1 MENGDLWR
9 NRRIFAHSSISSL
22 LRQQLCLN
30 CSVSLPRSSSP
41 VWIAVTST
49 FGQEWGERRRLPIYV
64 DPSQAWSRKGK
75 HDRWKKAFTAS
86 ELSDYGGIFISK
98 RPQPFTNFAVI
109 WKITES
115 WMWAM
120 KCTCFPCI
128 MYFFP
133 LVNAQLDDFVN
144 GWINHG
150 LSSAHNRTPRQ
161 LWIWRMQQSA
171 ASCTTVSEEMFGVS
185 HYFTIDFQ
193 LKCSPLK
200 SWILQ

>member
-1 MENGDLWR
+1 MENGDSWR

-22 LRQQLCLN
+22 FRQQLCLN

-98 RPQPFTNFAVI
+98 RPQPFTNFTVI

-120 KCTCFPCI
+120 KCTCFSCI
-128 MYFFP
+128 MFFFP
-133 LVNAQLDDFVN
+133 LWMRNWTILSTDGSTTASHPPTIEPHDSSGFGGCNRVQLRA
-144 GWINHG
+144 
-150 LSSAHNRTPRQ
+150 LLCRK
-161 LWIWRMQQSA
+161 
-171 ASCTTVSEEMFGVS
+171 
-185 HYFTIDFQ
+185 
-193 LKCSPLK
+193 KCLG
-200 SWILQ
+200 